1 MKFTK
6 KFAAVAVA
14 ALALVGT
21 TACSN
26 SKSNDSSSS
35 KSADIP
41 TKITKKTT
49 VVFWHG
55 MTGTQEKTLQS
66 LTKDFE
72 KKNPNITIK
81 LENQGKYNDLQA
93 KINSTLQSPNNL
105 PTITQ
110 AYPGWLLNAANS
122 KRLVDMTPYINNS
135 KIGWGSA
142 KKSDIREELLKGA
155 QIKGTQ
161 YGIPFNKS
169 VEMLTYNKDL
179 LDKYGVKVP
188 KTMSELKAA
197 SKKIYEKSNHKVVGA
212 GFDSLSN
219 YYVLGMKD
227 EGVNFSKNI
236 NFTGSKSKKVIN
248 YYADGIKAGYFKTA
262 GSAGY
267 LSGDFSNQKIAM
279 FVGTSAGEGFVK
291 MGVGNKFQY
300 GVAPRPSKY
309 NMQQGTDI
317 YMFKKATAMQR
328 TAAFKYMQFLT
339 SKSTQLKWANATGY
353 IPVNNSVVKSKEYKE
368 NTKTKLPAKLEG
380 AMKHLYSI
388 PVAKNSNAAY
398 SQLDPIMAKILYAAK
413 NGQNVDNQIKAGK
426 AKFDAAWKQ

>member
-1 MKFTK
+1 MKFSK
-6 KFAAVAVA
+6 KLTAIAVV
-14 ALALVGT
+14 ALAMLGT
-21 TACSN
+21 AACSN
-26 SKSNDSSSS
+26 NGGSNSDSNA
-35 KSADIP
+35 KIP
-41 TKITKKTT
+41 TKISKKTT
-49 VVFWHG
+49 VVFWHA
-55 MTGTQEKTLQS
+55 MTGAQEKTLKS
-66 LTKDFE
+66 LTSDFE
-72 KKNPNITIK
+72 KKNPNIKIK
-81 LENQGKYNDLQA
+81 LENQGKYPDLQA

-110 AYPGWLLNAANS
+110 AYPGWLLDAANA

-188 KTMSELKAA
+188 TNMKELKSAA
-197 SKKIYEKSNHKVVGA
+197 QTIYKKSNGKVVGA

-227 EGVNFSKNI
+227 RGVNFSKNI
-236 NFTGSKSKKVIN
+236 NFTGSDSKSVIN
-248 YYADGIKAGYFKTA
+248 YYADGIKKGYFETA

-317 YMFKKATAMQR
+317 YMFNKGTADQKA
-328 TAAFKYMQFLT
+328 AAFMFIKYLLGKDQQLT
-339 SKSTQLKWANATGY
+339 WANKTGY
-353 IPVNNSVVKSKEYKE
+353 IPVTNAVINSSQYK
-368 NTKTKLPAKLEG
+368 NSTKTKVPAQLNK
-380 AMKHLYSI
+380 AMKHLYSV
-388 PVAKNSNAAY
+388 PVVKNSNAAY
-398 SQLDPIMAKILYAAK
+398 TQLNPIMQSIFAKAK
-413 NGQNVDNQIKAGK
+413 KGQNWNSAIDAGK
-426 AKFDAAWKQ
+426 TKFQSAWNQ

>member
-1 MKFTK
+1 MNLYK
-6 KFAAVAVA
+6 KIALGLVAG
-14 ALALVGT
+14 LALIATG
-21 TACSN
+21 CSKGN
-26 SKSNDSSSS
+26 KEDSS
-35 KSADIP
+35 AANIP

-49 VVFWHG
+49 VTFWHG
-55 MTGTQEKTLQS
+55 MNGGQRAELEK
-66 LTKDFE
+66 LTAEFE
-72 KKNPNITIK
+72 KKNPNIKIK
-81 LENQGKYNDLQA
+81 LENQGSYIDLQA
-93 KINSTLQSPNNL
+93 KVNSTLQSPNNL

-110 AYPGWLLNAANS
+110 AYPGWLYNAVKSNM
-122 KRLVDMTPYINNS
+122 LVDLSPYINNS
-135 KIGWGSA
+135 KLGWGSA
-142 KKSDIREELLKGA
+142 AKSNIRTELLDGA
-155 QIKGTQ
+155 KIQGKQ

-267 LSGDFSNQKIAM
+267 LSGDFSNEKIAM

-317 YMFKKATAMQR
+317 YMFNKGTAQQKA
-328 TAAFKYMQFLT
+328 AAFMYIKYLLGKDQQLT
-339 SKSTQLKWANATGY
+339 WADKTGY
-353 IPVNNSVVKSKEYKE
+353 IPVTNKVINSSAYK
-368 NTKTKLPAKLEG
+368 NSTKTKVPAQLDK
-380 AMKHLYSI
+380 AMKHLYSV
-388 PVAKNSNAAY
+388 PVVKNSNAAY
-398 SQLDPIMAKILYAAK
+398 TQLNSIMQNIFAQAKKGQSWNSQID
-413 NGQNVDNQIKAGK
+413 AGK
-426 AKFDAAWKQ
+426 TKFQSAWNQ

>member
-155 QIKGTQ
+155 QIKGNQ

-227 EGVNFSKNI
+227 EGVRTS
-236 NFTGSKSKKVIN
+236 TLLV
-248 YYADGIKAGYFKTA
+248 
-262 GSAGY
+262 
-267 LSGDFSNQKIAM
+267 LSLRK
-279 FVGTSAGEGFVK
+279 
-291 MGVGNKFQY
+291 
-300 GVAPRPSKY
+300 
-309 NMQQGTDI
+309 
-317 YMFKKATAMQR
+317 
-328 TAAFKYMQFLT
+328 
-339 SKSTQLKWANATGY
+339 
-353 IPVNNSVVKSKEYKE
+353 
-368 NTKTKLPAKLEG
+368 
-380 AMKHLYSI
+380 
-388 PVAKNSNAAY
+388 
-398 SQLDPIMAKILYAAK
+398 
-413 NGQNVDNQIKAGK
+413 
-426 AKFDAAWKQ
+426 

>member
-72 KKNPNITIK
+72 KKNPNITVK
-81 LENQGKYNDLQA
+81 LENQGKYTDLQA

-122 KRLVDMTPYINNS
+122 KRLVDMTPYINNN

-188 KTMSELKAA
+188 KTMAELKAA
-197 SKKIYEKSNHKVVGA
+197 SKKIYEKSNDKVVGA

-227 EGVNFSKNI
+227 E
-236 NFTGSKSKKVIN
+236 
-248 YYADGIKAGYFKTA
+248 GIKAGYFKTA

-267 LSGDFSNQKIAM
+267 LSGDFSNQKVAM

-317 YMFKKATAMQR
+317 YMFNKGTAEQKA
-328 TAAFKYMQFLT
+328 AAFMYIKYLLGKNQQLT
-339 SKSTQLKWANATGY
+339 WADQTGY
-353 IPVNNSVVKSKEYKE
+353 IPVTNNVINSSAYKNSTKSKV
-368 NTKTKLPAKLEG
+368 PAQLDK
-380 AMKHLYSI
+380 AMKNLYSV
-388 PVAKNSNAAY
+388 PVVKNSNAAY
-398 SQLDPIMAKILYAAK
+398 TQLNSIMQNIFAQAKK
-413 NGQNVDNQIKAGK
+413 GQNWNSQIDAGK
-426 AKFDAAWKQ
+426 TKFESAWNQ